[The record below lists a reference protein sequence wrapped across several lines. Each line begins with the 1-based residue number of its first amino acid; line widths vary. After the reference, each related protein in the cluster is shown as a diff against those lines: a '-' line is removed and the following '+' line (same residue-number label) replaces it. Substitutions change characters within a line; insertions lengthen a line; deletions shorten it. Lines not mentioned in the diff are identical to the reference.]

1 VKVPANRKQPRF
13 DLSFR
18 ILDLNNIPYVA
29 GRIYVKWHVPHAS
42 DHDDRTLKAHIKDHK
57 AIFDYDKTVSIKLL
71 VDKNNWLQESI
82 FTLEV
87 IHEVKI
93 GGKEERS
100 LLGNVRINLAEY
112 VEASKLSNDPV
123 TRRYLL
129 HESKINS
136 TLKVSVRLV
145 QVEGDQTFMAY
156 VESH

>member
-1 VKVPANRKQPRF
+1 
-13 DLSFR
+13 LSFR

-29 GRIYVKWHVPHAS
+29 GHIYVKWHVPHAI
-42 DHDDRTLKAHIKDHK
+42 HATDDRTSKAPIKDHK
-57 AIFDYDKTVSIKLL
+57 AIFDYERTTSVKLV

-87 IHEVKI
+87 IHEVKS

-100 LLGNVRINLAEY
+100 LLGLVRINLAEY
-112 VEASKLSNDPV
+112 VEASRLSNDPI

-136 TLKVSVRLV
+136 TIKISVRLI
-145 QVEGDQTFMAY
+145 QTDGERNFMA
-156 VESH
+156 